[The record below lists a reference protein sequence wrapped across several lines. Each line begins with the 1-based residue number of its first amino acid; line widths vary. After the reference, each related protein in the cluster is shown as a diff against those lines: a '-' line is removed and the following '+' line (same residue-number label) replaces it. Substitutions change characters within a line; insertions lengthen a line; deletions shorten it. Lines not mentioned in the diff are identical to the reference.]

1 MEPFVLLD
9 DAARGSSTLLTGL
22 RRVSVVGLDSLDA
35 ALRAGWDEGLHC
47 FAWLP
52 YEFGEA
58 ILGLPAEGPAALY
71 WFTSRTAADA
81 DAWLPVERHAWL
93 ADVRHDVT
101 LPHFRERVAQLQEA
115 IAAGTSYQVNFTHSV
130 TGRLV
135 GEPSALYARLRQRQ
149 PVAFGALAHLPPPA
163 APWTLSLSPELFLQ
177 VDDATVV
184 ARPMKGTA
192 PAASDP
198 EALRRDP
205 KNRAENLMIVDL
217 LRNDLSRVAVPG
229 TVAVSQLFDV
239 ERVGSLW
246 QMTSTVTGTLVPGT
260 TPAALLA
267 ATFPCGSIT
276 GAPKLASMR
285 LIRAVEGHGRGLY
298 TGSLGLIEPAGD
310 RLGWRMSLS
319 IAIRTLEIGDDG
331 GVRLGIGSGVV
342 ADSTAAA
349 EWAECLAKAAFATTL
364 TPTVTLKETLRVID
378 GVAPLA
384 ARHQARLDASAPTLG
399 FGPVSGVI
407 EAAVRDTPAGRWR
420 VSLDVTPVGEA
431 TATRTPLDPDPE
443 AVAVRLAAAPWAP
456 GPLARHKTSARTL
469 YDRAVGDAVER
480 GCFDTIGFDESGR
493 VLEGGRTS
501 VFAMVDGR
509 WVTPPLRLGIL
520 DGVQRAAVLAEPGL
534 LGAATVS
541 EEVLT
546 VEELRRAG
554 ALVVTNALRGIL
566 PARLEEDS

>member
-9 DAARGSSTLLTGL
+9 DAASGASTLLSGF
-22 RRVSVVGLDSLDA
+22 RRVSEVQLDSLDA

-58 ILGLPAEGPAALY
+58 IMGLCADGRAALY
-71 WFTSRTAADA
+71 WFESRTATDA
-81 DAWLPVERHAWL
+81 DAWLPEDRHAWL
-93 ADVRHDVT
+93 ADVVHDVD
-101 LPHFRERVAQLQEA
+101 LPHFRDRVAQLQEA
-115 IAAGTSYQVNFTHSV
+115 IAAGTTYQVNFTHEV
-130 TGRLV
+130 TARLV

-149 PVAFGALAHLPPPA
+149 PVAFGALSHLPPPA

-177 VDDATVV
+177 VEGGTVV

-192 PAASDP
+192 PADSDP
-198 EALRRDP
+198 EALRLDP

-217 LRNDLSRVAVPG
+217 LRNDLSRVALPG
-229 TVAVSQLFDV
+229 TVAVPRLFDV

-246 QMTSTVTGTLVPGT
+246 QMTSTVTGTLAPGT

-285 LIRAVEGHGRGLY
+285 LIRATEGGGRGLY
-298 TGSLGLIEPAGD
+298 TGSLGTIEPAAD
-310 RLGWRMSLS
+310 SLGWRMGLS
-319 IAIRTLEIGDDG
+319 IAIRTLEIGDDA

-349 EWAECLAKAAFATTL
+349 EWEECLAKAAFATTL
-364 TPTVTLKETLRVID
+364 EPTVTLKETLRVVD

-384 ARHQARLDASAPTLG
+384 ARHQARLDASASALG
-399 FGPVSGVI
+399 FGTVAGVI

-420 VSLDVTPVGEA
+420 LSLDVTPAGEV
-431 TATRTPLDPDPE
+431 TATRTPLDPDPPE
-443 AVAVRLAAAPWAP
+443 VRVRLATAPWAP
-456 GPLARHKTSARTL
+456 GPLARHKTSARAL
-469 YDRAVGDAVER
+469 YDEAVGDAVGR
-480 GCFDTIGFDESGR
+480 GCFDTIGFDASGR

-501 VFAMVDGR
+501 VFALVDGR
-509 WVTPPLRLGIL
+509 WATPPLALGIL

-534 LGAATVS
+534 LGADTVS
-541 EEVLT
+541 EEILT
-546 VEELRRAG
+546 VDQLRRAD
-554 ALVVTNALRGIL
+554 AVVVTNALRGIL
-566 PARLEEDS
+566 PARLEEDA